1 MKDLRK
7 NIIYTALVLVLSYLS
22 IGNSIAQLNGF
33 VLTPSG
39 TTDNFM
45 KYVPKGFTVNGTN
58 YVTGYL
64 TLSAYKNLTNNQFT
78 DPGIPVQK
86 LQLQGGNILL
96 CRTNN
101 ASTTPDINPTSR
113 NGAIL
118 FSDMV
123 TTNNNWIHGKWGIEY
138 DDQYSSGGL
147 NFFNPVSSITSIRRN
162 FNLFIR
168 NDGAVGIGTNSPQ
181 ALLHVEG
188 DMMVKRALTVG
199 QGTKE
204 ANLVVNGNISS
215 TSLVSGG
222 GRKLVMADESG
233 QLLTS
238 DAAPGDNLGN
248 HIAEKNLLMNNFSI
262 SYGPSDIIKP
272 GDPGWYPGLQFK
284 PENSLELTTGKE
296 AYFAV
301 GSGSGYKSGL
311 WATSWGSGGYG
322 LVLNADM
329 RTGGIYYNFNNPTPI
344 MNFCAD
350 KVGIGAVP
358 PETGKFKLYVT
369 GGIITEEVLVMLQS
383 KWFDY
388 VFEDNYELRT
398 LQDVEQ
404 FIKQN
409 KHLPDV
415 PSESVIR
422 ETGIN
427 LGEMDAILLK
437 KIEELTLY
445 VIQLQKIAEV
455 QSIEIK
461 KLNDKLG
468 SM

>member
-1 MKDLRK
+1 MKLK
-7 NIIYTALVLVLSYLS
+7 KIITLIIFLTLVFHSKAQDPFLLSPGGTTQEFFKYVTKDYNVGGT
-22 IGNSIAQLNGF
+22 IYHTGMLNLGGYKRI
-33 VLTPSG
+33 TSG
-39 TTDNFM
+39 TTGVFYN
-45 KYVPKGFTVNGTN
+45 T
-58 YVTGYL
+58 
-64 TLSAYKNLTNNQFT
+64 AA
-78 DPGIPVQK
+78 PVQK

-96 CRTNN
+96 CRTNI

-233 QLLTS
+233 QLITS

-248 HIAEKNLLMNNFSI
+248 HIAEKNLLMNNFSTMP
-262 SYGPSDIIKP
+262 SYD
-272 GDPGWYPGLQFK
+272 
-284 PENSLELTTGKE
+284 
-296 AYFAV
+296 
-301 GSGSGYKSGL
+301 KS
-311 WATSWGSGGYG
+311 
-322 LVLNADM
+322 
-329 RTGGIYYNFNNPTPI
+329 
-344 MNFCAD
+344 
-350 KVGIGAVP
+350 
-358 PETGKFKLYVT
+358 
-369 GGIITEEVLVMLQS
+369 
-383 KWFDY
+383 
-388 VFEDNYELRT
+388 
-398 LQDVEQ
+398 
-404 FIKQN
+404 
-409 KHLPDV
+409 
-415 PSESVIR
+415 
-422 ETGIN
+422 
-427 LGEMDAILLK
+427 
-437 KIEELTLY
+437 
-445 VIQLQKIAEV
+445 
-455 QSIEIK
+455 
-461 KLNDKLG
+461 
-468 SM
+468 